1 MKGRT
6 LFKMHSLAGLLSG
19 LLLLVVSASGCVL
32 VFAEEID
39 RALHPA
45 VVRVA
50 PAGKPLPLER
60 IYRQARADF
69 PHIGYVRFRT
79 LPKTPRSAV
88 EMSLETGTDWYFAYY
103 NPYTGRLLGVR
114 NADTY
119 FLGWLLNLHYRLM
132 AGKTGEYTV
141 ALLALSLVL
150 STLTGLVV
158 YRKHLLKVLLFRQAF
173 AFTNWRTASSSLHR
187 LVGIWSLAFNLVIA
201 LTGFWMLRH
210 LFTGLPAA
218 NPTAGITVN
227 WPLPYPVD
235 AYVQRARAALPGLVP
250 YGVWLP
256 RERTERVLV
265 FGQVAGGP
273 LLHNEYSSTVAL
285 HPATGRVVSVTD
297 ARQGSFTEQLDIIAL
312 PLHAGQYGGLLVKIL
327 YCAGGLAPALLSLTG
342 GLLWLRRT
350 RRGAARPKKTRVYA
364 Q

>member
-1 MKGRT
+1 
-6 LFKMHSLAGLLSG
+6 
-19 LLLLVVSASGCVL
+19 

-45 VVRVA
+45 VVEVA
-50 PAGKPLPLER
+50 PAGEPLPLER
-60 IYRQARADF
+60 IYRQVRADF
-69 PHIGYVRFRT
+69 PRIGYVRFRT
-79 LPKTPRSAV
+79 LPKTPRSAI
-88 EMSLETGTDWYFAYY
+88 EMSLETGADWYFAYY

-119 FLGWLLNLHYRLM
+119 FLGWLLNLHYRLLG
-132 AGKTGEYTV
+132 GKTGEYTV
-141 ALLALSLVL
+141 ALLAVCLVL

-210 LFTGLPAA
+210 LFTEWPAA
-218 NPTAGITVN
+218 PPAQEITAN
-227 WPLPYPVD
+227 APLAYPID
-235 AYVQRARAALPGLVP
+235 AYVARARTALPGLVP
-250 YGVWLP
+250 YGVFLP
-256 RERTERVLV
+256 HDRTETVLI
-265 FGQVAGGP
+265 FGRVAGSP
-273 LLHNEYSSTVAL
+273 LLHNEYSSSVSL
-285 HPATGRVVSVTD
+285 HPASGRVVAVSD
-297 ARQGSFTEQLDIIAL
+297 ARQASLAEGLDVIAL
-312 PLHAGQYGGLLVKIL
+312 PLHSGQYSGLLVKLL

-342 GLLWLRRT
+342 GLLWLRRA
-350 RRGAARPKKTRVYA
+350 RIVSPRPKKTRVYA